1 MLKEQPQPIQEK
13 MVRAS
18 LMYALLFA
26 LLATLGAGRAIAQP
40 APVFE
45 LQVADAIGPASADFI
60 LRGLARA
67 EDEGAQL
74 VVLSMDTPG
83 GLDTS
88 MRDIIKAIL
97 ASPVPVATYVAPSGA
112 RAASAGTY
120 ILYASHVAAMAPG
133 TNLGAATPVAL
144 GGVPGQPADKQPAPD
159 QPAADPAKAQG
170 ADSTAKKQIND
181 ASAYIRS
188 LAQLRQRNTEW
199 AEQAV
204 REAVSLSAEEALD
217 LGVIDYIAT
226 DSQHLISQLDG
237 KSITAAAGVVKLQ
250 TAGVT
255 PSILVPDWRT
265 RLLAVITNPSVAL
278 LLMMIGI
285 YGLILEFSN
294 PGSLVGGVLGGICLL
309 LALYALQLLPVNYA
323 GLALILLGIAFMAA
337 EALLPS
343 FGILGMGGVAALA
356 LGALILIDTDV
367 PGLGIPLSLIISLA
381 LVSGVLVFATISL
394 ALRARKRRLASGDPT
409 LIGCLAKIEA
419 VDADDP
425 RHGRLSLQGEHWQA
439 LSQTPLQ
446 AGTQVRVLERQ
457 GLQLRVAVTDANATR
472 ET

>member
-1 MLKEQPQPIQEK
+1 MLKELPQPIQEK

-18 LMYALLFA
+18 LMHALLFA
-26 LLATLGAGRAIAQP
+26 LLATLGAGSAMAQP

-45 LQVADAIGPASADFI
+45 LQVADAIGPATADFI

-97 ASPVPVATYVAPSGA
+97 ASPVPVATFVAPSGA

-144 GGVPGQPADKQPAPD
+144 GGMPGQPADKQPAPD

-181 ASAYIRS
+181 SSAYIRS

-226 DSQHLISQLDG
+226 DIQHLISQLDG
-237 KSITAAAGVVKLQ
+237 KSITTAAGVVKLQ

-255 PSILVPDWRT
+255 PTILVPDWRT
-265 RLLAVITNPSVAL
+265 RLLAVITNPSMAL

-337 EALLPS
+337 EAFLPS
-343 FGILGMGGVAALA
+343 FGILGMGGVVALA
-356 LGALILIDTDV
+356 IGALILIDTDV
-367 PGLGIPLSLIISLA
+367 PGLGIPLSLIISLT

-394 ALRARKRRLASGDPT
+394 ALRARKRTLASGDPT

-419 VDADDP
+419 VDANDP
-425 RHGRLSLQGEHWQA
+425 RHGRLSLQGEYWQA

-457 GLQLRVAVTDANATR
+457 GLQLMVAVTGANAT
-472 ET
+472 EEI